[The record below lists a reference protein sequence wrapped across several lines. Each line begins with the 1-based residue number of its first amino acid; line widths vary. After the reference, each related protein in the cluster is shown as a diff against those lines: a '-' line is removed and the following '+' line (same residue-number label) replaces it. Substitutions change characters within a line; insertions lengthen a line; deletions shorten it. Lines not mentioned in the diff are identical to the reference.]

1 MKFEVYDY
9 DKVLQ
14 ENDSATVKEIYVNDR
29 REKLEEI
36 FTNGYTQGITSHI
49 KKLDENFRWR

>member
-14 ENDSATVKEIYVNDR
+14 ENDSATVKEIYVND
-29 REKLEEI
+29 
-36 FTNGYTQGITSHI
+36 I
-49 KKLDENFRWR
+49 KENLFDFYKT

>member
-29 REKLEEI
+29 RVK
-36 FTNGYTQGITSHI
+36 I
-49 KKLDENFRWR
+49 KNAN

>member
-36 FTNGYTQGITSHI
+36 FTNGYPQGNTSHI
-49 KKLDENFRWR
+49 KKLDENFR

>member
-1 MKFEVYDY
+1 MKFEVYVY

-36 FTNGYTQGITSHI
+36 FKGTPYEIT
-49 KKLDENFRWR
+49 EEE